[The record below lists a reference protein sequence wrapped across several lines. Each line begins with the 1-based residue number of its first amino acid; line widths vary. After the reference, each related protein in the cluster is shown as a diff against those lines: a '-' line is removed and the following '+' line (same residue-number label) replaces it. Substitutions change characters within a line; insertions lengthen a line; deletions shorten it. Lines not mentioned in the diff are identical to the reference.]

1 MNARKRLGGSSK
13 FNGIP
18 IHVLLPGVL
27 VTVYAGEETKKKF
40 GQLQNYLVST
50 YN

>member
-1 MNARKRLGGSSK
+1 MVTLRARAHARRAREPAGASS
-13 FNGIP
+13 
-18 IHVLLPGVL
+18 L

-50 YN
+50 CN